1 MKPRKSLLGLFL
13 MLVWY
18 YFVIFIANKYLRGL
32 NTIIYFTITIV
43 MLLVGDTIL
52 ERLAPNKNK

>member
-1 MKPRKSLLGLFL
+1 MKPKKSIFGLFL
-13 MLVWY
+13 TLVWY
-18 YFVIFIANKYLRGL
+18 YFVIFIANKYLKRL
-32 NTIIYFTITIV
+32 NTVSYFTITIV